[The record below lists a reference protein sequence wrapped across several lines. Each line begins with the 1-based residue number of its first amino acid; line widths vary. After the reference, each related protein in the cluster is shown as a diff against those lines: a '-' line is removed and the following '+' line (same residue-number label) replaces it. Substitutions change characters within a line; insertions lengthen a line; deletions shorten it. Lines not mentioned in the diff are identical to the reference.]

1 MAKLHKCMN
10 KRYLN
15 EEPIAMPP
23 EVDAEYKERS
33 FYVPMDAHP
42 AVFNSGKFKIG
53 EIGSYHIHQMGNETY
68 PDYHITHPNESGS
81 HKLVGTVQISRTD
94 RKKNS
99 GFHKATGYS
108 THLSV
113 SHIRVH
119 KDHRGKKSKVED
131 LVPKVYQAIANHNQ
145 SPVLAGSDQSTGA
158 RSVWARLAKIGKVH
172 LFYDT
177 NSHMITPSGERIP
190 TPAWANIYSKMTQ
203 HKTNPD
209 HKPEL
214 SLTQHQKYAD
224 RIAKRI
230 GPDFRSSTS
239 SPPTVGEP
247 YEPKKHSRQAYSP
260 TMGSHTSFILF
271 PETPQLKEAMNFKDL
286 VKGTAI
292 GLGLAGSVIG
302 GHKLMSTPQPS
313 RTAITSPAPNVGSG
327 KVVAKKKEEKSTPT
341 AHGIASAMITSKE
354 GFESKAYNKDG
365 HWTIGYGNTRY
376 SNGKAVQPGDTVTRE
391 DAQKHFTHHLENV
404 VSPKLAK
411 LPHWGKMS
419 PHQQAAMMSFSYN
432 VGENFYGKK
441 GFESISGAL
450 SHPDNWHQVPAA
462 LTKYNKSQGK
472 VLPGLV
478 TRRKAEGELW
488 STKQN

>member
-1 MAKLHKCMN
+1 MN

-15 EEPIAMPP
+15 EEPIAMSP
-23 EVDAEYKERS
+23 EVDASYNERS

-53 EIGSYHIHQMGNETY
+53 EVGPYHIHKMGNETH
-68 PDYHITHPNESGS
+68 YHITHPNESGS

-94 RKKNS
+94 RKENS
-99 GFHKATGYS
+99 GFHKATGHS

-113 SHIRVH
+113 SHVRVH
-119 KDHRGKKSKVED
+119 QDHRGKKSKVED

-145 SPVLAGSDQSTGA
+145 SPLLAGSDQSTGA
-158 RSVWARLAKIGKVH
+158 KSVWARLAKIGKVH

-190 TPAWANIYSKMTQ
+190 TIAYNNLHDKMELTSIKKPNLSPTQ
-203 HKTNPD
+203 
-209 HKPEL
+209 
-214 SLTQHQKYAD
+214 QQKYAAK
-224 RIAKRI
+224 IEKRI
-230 GPDFRSSTS
+230 GKSATS

-247 YEPKKHSRQAYSP
+247 YEPNKHSRQAYSE
-260 TMGSHTSFILF
+260 TMGNRTSFILF
-271 PETPQLKEAMNFKDL
+271 PETPQLKETMDFKNL

-302 GHKLMSTPQPS
+302 GHKLMSNPQPS
-313 RTAITSPAPNVGSG
+313 RTAITSPAPSVGSG

-341 AHGIASAMITSKE
+341 AHGIASALITGKE
-354 GFESKAYNKDG
+354 GFETKAYNKDG

-376 SNGKAVQPGDTVTRE
+376 STGKAVQPGDTVTRE

-472 VLPGLV
+472 VLPGLI

-488 STKQN
+488 STKKD

>member
-1 MAKLHKCMN
+1 MN
-10 KRYLN
+10 KRDLN
-15 EEPIAMPP
+15 EDLPMTMSPA
-23 EVDAEYKERS
+23 DNAEYKERRL
-33 FYVPMDAHP
+33 YVPMEAHP
-42 AVFNSGKFKIG
+42 AVLSSGKFKIG
-53 EIGSYHIHQMGNETY
+53 EVGPYHIHQMGNQSNPT
-68 PDYHITHPNESGS
+68 YHISHPDKSGE
-81 HKLVGTVQISRTD
+81 HKLVGTLLTAKTD
-94 RKKNS
+94 RKENS
-99 GFHKATGYS
+99 GFHKATGHS
-108 THLSV
+108 KHLSIE
-113 SHIRVH
+113 HIRVH
-119 KDHRGKKSKVED
+119 HDHRGKKSKVKN
-131 LVPKVYQAIANHNQ
+131 LIPQVYQAIANHNKA
-145 SPVLAGSDQSTGA
+145 PILAGSQQTIGG
-158 RSVWARLAKIGKVH
+158 RSVWTRLAKSGKVH
-172 LFYDT
+172 LFYDSD
-177 NSHMITPSGERIP
+177 SHKITPKGERI
-190 TPAWANIYSKMTQ
+190 TTRDWSKLYNKMTQ
-203 HKTNPD
+203 YRTNPD
-209 HKPEL
+209 SRPEL
-214 SLTQHQKYAD
+214 SHTQQQRYAD
-224 RIAKRI
+224 KIAQRI

-239 SPPTVGEP
+239 SPPVVGEP
-247 YEPKKHSRQAYSP
+247 YEPKKHSRRAYGDN
-260 TMGSHTSFILF
+260 MGVYTSFILM
-271 PETPQLKEAMNFKDL
+271 PEPSKVAKNPLKEAMNFKDL

-302 GHKLMSTPQPS
+302 GHKLMSNPQPS

-327 KVVAKKKEEKSTPT
+327 KVVAKKKVEKSTPT

-376 SNGKAVQPGDTVTRE
+376 STGKAVQPGDTVTRE

-450 SHPDNWHQVPAA
+450 SHPDNWNKVPSA
-462 LTKYNKSQGK
+462 LSKYNKSQGK